1 MNKVSIEEAEGL
13 TVEEYADR
21 VRVYPTKSLKA
32 RWFWSGWQRKMDKAK
47 TLSQMLKPM
56 GRLNKLSRR

>member
-1 MNKVSIEEAEGL
+1 MNKISIEEAEGL

-21 VRVYPTKSLKA
+21 VRVYPPKSLEA
-32 RWFWSGWQRKMDKAK
+32 RWFWSGWQRKMEKAE
-47 TLSQMLKPM
+47 TLAEMLKPM